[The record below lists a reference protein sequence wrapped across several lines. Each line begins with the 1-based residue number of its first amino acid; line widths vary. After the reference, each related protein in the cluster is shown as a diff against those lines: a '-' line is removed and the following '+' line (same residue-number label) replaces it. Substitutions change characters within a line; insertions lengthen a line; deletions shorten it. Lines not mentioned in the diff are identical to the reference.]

1 MHTAEIRKLDQTTVL
16 KGMTL
21 IPLSVYLKKGR
32 MKVQLGL
39 CRGKKN
45 YDKRDDMAKRDANRE
60 IERSMRQK

>member
-1 MHTAEIRKLDQTTVL
+1 MHKAEIRKLDQTTVL